1 MPSRSPH
8 AARSIVAVPHST
20 RRSDP
25 QSAELLPIELP
36 IELRR
41 MILCIYE
48 DELHVRALLAELRAL
63 IEFTCGEPAKLLSR
77 ETVVS

>member
-8 AARSIVAVPHST
+8 AARSSVAVPHST

-25 QSAELLPIELP
+25 QSAELLPIEL
-36 IELRR
+36 RR
-41 MILCIYE
+41 MILCIYK
-48 DELHVRALLAELRAL
+48 DGLHVRALLAELRAL